1 MRRIP
6 HLVATVVGLALVLA
20 LVPGAG
26 PAGAAPTEPLFPE
39 QIEAY
44 ADYDGQD
51 TCQPA
56 FKPGVVA
63 FAQIVLAEYPET
75 YGPLNPRAC
84 AGGTSEHYE
93 GRAWD
98 WMVDAYDSA
107 DAARAKDLLDWL
119 LRDDSFAND
128 HALVRRLGLMYIIWN
143 NQVWRAYDS
152 GDGWQPYS
160 GPNPHTDHVHFSF
173 SWDGA
178 LQETSWTTL
187 AELGQRLDQARVAAT
202 WRDRDRLDVFRRSR
216 GGALQQAIWPD
227 GSGSWIDLGGQ
238 LRSGPAAVW
247 SSSRRLWIFAQGT
260 DGTLHQRR
268 WSQGSGWREW
278 RTSKKQISSAPAVA
292 TRSGRIDVVVRTDVG
307 SVAHR
312 SWRPKHGWSK
322 WDDLG
327 GLVSAPPAV
336 SWSSRNQLDVLA
348 RGATGQLHVISKVDR
363 TWTAWGN
370 LGGALTSGPAT
381 ASVSSD
387 QVTVVVR
394 GTDGALY
401 QRTRTGSWAGW
412 TGLGGSHVSG
422 PATAAIRNRRLD
434 LLTRDV
440 SGGTLYNT
448 YRPGTG
454 WTGWSLE

>member
-1 MRRIP
+1 MRAAGR
-6 HLVATVVGLALVLA
+6 LSFAALGLALVA
-20 LVPGAG
+20 SLVPGDL
-26 PAGAAPTEPLFPE
+26 PAAAAPTQPLFAE
-39 QIEAY
+39 QIDAY

-63 FAQIVLAEYPET
+63 FTQIVLAEYPET
-75 YGPLNPRAC
+75 TGPLTPRAC

-98 WMVDAYDSA
+98 WMVDAYDPA

-143 NQVWRAYDS
+143 NQIWRAYDA

-216 GGALQQAIWPD
+216 GGGLQQSIWPD
-227 GSGSWIDLGGQ
+227 APGTWIDLGGQ

-247 SSSRRLWIFAQGT
+247 SSPHRLWIFAQGV
-260 DGTLHQRR
+260 DGTLHRRR
-268 WSQGSGWREW
+268 WSLGTGWRPW
-278 RTSKKQISSAPAVA
+278 HASQLQISAAPAVT
-292 TRSGRIDVVVRTDVG
+292 TRSGRVDIVVRTDVG
-307 SVAHR
+307 SVAQR
-312 SWRPKHGWSK
+312 SWRPNRGWTK

-327 GLVSAPPAV
+327 GLVTAPPAV
-336 SWSSRNQLDVLA
+336 TWSSRDRLDVLA
-348 RGATGQLHVISKVDR
+348 RGATGQLHVISKIDR
-363 TWTAWGN
+363 TWTAWSN
-370 LGGALTSGPAT
+370 LGGALTAGPA
-381 ASVSSD
+381 ASSLAPE
-387 QVTVVVR
+387 QITVVVR
-394 GTDGALY
+394 GTDGAAH

-412 TGLGGSHVSG
+412 TGIGGSHVSG
-422 PATAAIRNRRLD
+422 PATAAIRKRRLD
-434 LLTRDV
+434 VLTRDV
-440 SGGTLYNT
+440 SAGTLANT

-454 WTGWSLE
+454 WTGWSLQ